1 MCWTIF
7 YALQVDYGD
16 VSDRKELRTRL
27 QCKDFKWYLNNIYP
41 ELFIPSDI
49 LASGEVSIYCTK
61 TMFSRFCL
69 FRARHFKLEYVVT

>member
-1 MCWTIF
+1 MCWAIF
-7 YALQVDYGD
+7 YSLQVDYGD

-27 QCKDFKWYLNNIYP
+27 QCKNFKWYLNNIYP

-61 TMFSRFCL
+61 TMFYRFCL
-69 FRARHFKLEYVVT
+69 LRARHFK